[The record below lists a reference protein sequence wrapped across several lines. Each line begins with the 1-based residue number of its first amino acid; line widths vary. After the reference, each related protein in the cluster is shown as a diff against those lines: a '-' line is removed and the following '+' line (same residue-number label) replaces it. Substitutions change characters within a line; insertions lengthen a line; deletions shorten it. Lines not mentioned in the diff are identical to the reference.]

1 MKKLIFILSLFLS
14 FPVFGQVAFM
24 SGGYTAEAGYCAE
37 YQAVYDAYT
46 TKPDA
51 ATAAIW
57 NTCVE
62 TWVANG
68 EWATKDVIYVYAAH
82 TNGAGEA
89 LKNWKNPGTF
99 DATAY
104 LAPTHTANQGILG
117 NGTTQYIDCGGW
129 VSSTHGVNYVQNSA
143 SQIIYVRTDIAANTW
158 HGVWTSAGTKGT
170 LISPRYGNDKVYFG
184 INDAGQANYANANG
198 SGMYVNT
205 RTAAA
210 VKVVYKNKVLIFTS
224 DHVSTGVP
232 THSPYCLA
240 YNADG
245 VATAH
250 RADQVSLYAFGAG
263 MTQTHVDNFT
273 DPFEVAM
280 DALGT
285 GIIAMA
291 DHLEELILLHYLALK
306 IRIEK
311 YENNIETH

>member
-1 MKKLIFILSLFLS
+1 MEKKGLVRGVVRDVITMSPFSVTPL
-14 FPVFGQVAFM
+14 AF
-24 SGGYTAEAGYCAE
+24 CPE
-37 YQAVYDAYT
+37 YQAVYDAYP

-89 LKNWKNPGTF
+89 LINWKLPGTY
-99 DATAY
+99 DATAFN
-104 LAPTHTANQGILG
+104 APTFTANQGFLG
-117 NGTTQYIDCGGW
+117 NGTTQYINTGGW
-129 VSSTHGVNYVQNSA
+129 VPSANGVNYTQNSA
-143 SQIIYVRTDIAANTW
+143 SQIIYIRTDVAATDYHGIGGSADFKNCFILPKYTTDNAYIQINTATNSSAANT
-158 HGVWTSAGTKGT
+158 
-170 LISPRYGNDKVYFG
+170 
-184 INDAGQANYANANG
+184 NG
-198 SGMYVNT
+198 SGLYINT

-210 VKVVYKNKVLIFTS
+210 VHKLYRNKVAIINGTVAS
-224 DHVSTGVP
+224 IGVP

-240 YNADG
+240 SNDDDAVGGY
-245 VATAH
+245 

-263 MTQTHVDNFT
+263 MDQTKVNNFT

-285 GIIAMA
+285 GIIP
-291 DHLEELILLHYLALK
+291 
-306 IRIEK
+306 
-311 YENNIETH
+311 